1 MDFITS
7 TNMFVLLILLLGL
20 FFLQRFLSKQE
31 SLWLGLV
38 LPIIF
43 FLNSIVISLAL
54 FVDDHSTTELIFTIL
69 SIFSIVNIPTIV
81 LLLIYFIV
89 RKKQGQ

>member
-1 MDFITS
+1 MDFITP
-7 TNMFVLLILLLGL
+7 TNMFVLLILLIGL

-43 FLNSIVISLAL
+43 LLNSIVISLAL
-54 FVDDHSTTELIFTIL
+54 FVDDHSTSELIFTIL

-89 RKKQGQ
+89 RKK